1 MPLLLAR
8 DLAADLH
15 AGRTTPRAV
24 LEDVAQAIAAREGEV
39 QAFAA
44 LDLDRARAAAD
55 QAGLA
60 GRPLTSLP
68 LGGLPVGVKD
78 IIDTRDLPTAYGSPL
93 YAGHRPRNDA
103 PVVAMTRRAGGV
115 IVGKTVTTEFAFLKP
130 SQTRNP
136 RRLTHSPGGSSAGS
150 AAAVA
155 AGMLPLALGTQ
166 TAGSVIRPAAFCGV
180 TGYKPTFRLL
190 PTLGMKTFS
199 WHLDTM
205 GLFAARVRDAAFAA
219 AAITGR
225 DLDIGEAT
233 AERPRIGI
241 VRTTRAAS
249 ASAEAHAALDAAA
262 RAAEAMGARVFD
274 LDLPDEL
281 EAADAAQPIIQD
293 FEAALAFA
301 DELAYDRAGLSP
313 LFAAHL
319 DAATQIAPDT
329 YDQAR
334 RTAKRARQKLGDVFG
349 EVDALLTFCAPG
361 PAPEGF
367 ATTGSAMFCRLWTL
381 LGCPAI
387 AIAGLESAAGLP
399 VGVQLVGR
407 FGRDRQALA
416 VANLVEAAIS
426 H

>member
-1 MPLLLAR
+1 MSLLLAR
-8 DLAADLH
+8 DLADALH

-24 LEDVAQAIAAREGEV
+24 LEDVAQAIAARESQV
-39 QAFAA
+39 RAFAA

-55 QAGLA
+55 KAGLA
-60 GRPLTSLP
+60 ALP
-68 LGGLPVGVKD
+68 LAGLPVGVKD

-103 PVVAMTRRAGGV
+103 PVVAMTRRAGGLV
-115 IVGKTVTTEFAFLKP
+115 VGKTVTTEFAFLKP

-136 RRLTHSPGGSSAGS
+136 RRLTHTPGGSSAGS

-155 AGMLPLALGTQ
+155 AGMLPVAIGTQ

-205 GLFAARVRDAAFAA
+205 GLIAARVRDAAFAA

-225 DLDIGEAT
+225 DLDIGDET
-233 AERPRIGI
+233 AERPRIAI
-241 VRTTRAAS
+241 VRTARAAQ
-249 ASAEAHAALDAAA
+249 ASAQAHAALDTAA

-274 LDLPDEL
+274 LDLLQEL
-281 EAADAAQPIIQD
+281 EAADAAHATIQD

-301 DELAYDRAGLSP
+301 DEYEYDRDGLSP
-313 LFAAHL
+313 QLAAHL
-319 DAATQIAPDT
+319 DAARLIAPET
-329 YDQAR
+329 YDLAR
-334 RTAKRARQKLGDVFG
+334 RTAKRARQKLGDLFA
-349 EVDALLTFCAPG
+349 EVDALMTFAAPG
-361 PAPEGF
+361 AAPEGF
-367 ATTGSAMFCRLWTL
+367 ATTGSPVFCRLWTL

-387 AIAGLESAAGLP
+387 AVAGLQTSDGLP
-399 VGVQLVGR
+399 MGVQLVGR

-416 VANLVEAAIS
+416 VANLVEHAIS
-426 H
+426 R

>member
-1 MPLLLAR
+1 MTLLLAR

-24 LEDVAQAIAAREGEV
+24 LEQVARAIGARESEV

-55 QAGLA
+55 QAGLTA
-60 GRPLTSLP
+60 RALA
-68 LGGLPVGVKD
+68 GLPVGVKD
-78 IIDTRDLPTAYGSPL
+78 IIDTRDLPTAYGSAL

-103 PVVAMTRRAGGV
+103 PVVAMTRRAGGLV
-115 IVGKTVTTEFAFLKP
+115 VGKTVTTEFAFLKP

-155 AGMLPLALGTQ
+155 AGMLPLAIGTQ

-225 DLDIGEAT
+225 DLDIGEET

-241 VRTTRAAS
+241 VRTARAGS

-262 RAAEAMGARVFD
+262 RAAEARGARVFD
-274 LDLPDEL
+274 LDLPEEL

-313 LFAAHL
+313 LLAAHL

-349 EVDALLTFCAPG
+349 EVDALLTFSAPG

-387 AIAGLESAAGLP
+387 NIAGLETADGLP

-416 VANLVEAAIS
+416 VANLLESAIAR
-426 H
+426 